1 MSPLGLPSG
10 MLSVPE
16 HLRALVA
23 VLFLGGGF
31 FWAVRPAA
39 VQWVSDAT
47 FLRWRNVW
55 LLSTLIL
62 FLSNSIWICILLY
75 AALYLTYRRKEVHL
89 LGLYFAV
96 LFVAPYIPAVIPGF
110 GILDHFWEINHYRLL
125 GVTLL
130 LPAAIALFLRAS
142 TPRMGSSPVD
152 WMVLGY
158 VILMSALAFRDASVT
173 GALRS
178 AFSVC
183 IDILLPYY
191 VASRSIRESEDLRH
205 ALAGYVLAAMIL
217 SLLTVFEVARTWKL
231 YGGLLSVLGVNE
243 QLFGFY
249 LFRSG
254 LLRPN
259 VTLGNSIVLGYV
271 MVVGLGFFLY
281 LHAFLIKP
289 FHRRLGFFVLIAG
302 IVASLSRGPWV
313 GAACLILVFIF
324 MGPQPFRHL
333 ARMVL
338 GSVVVLLL
346 INLLPMGRLLIDML
360 PFVGSLEQGNVEY
373 RANLLTVALPVIE
386 RNLLFGSPN
395 FLEAPEMQVML
406 QGEGIIDVVNT
417 YIGVALYSGVVGLM
431 FFLGAFCL
439 ALLQLRAGMRI
450 ARRHD
455 ARDVVLGRA
464 LFATVASIMLMI
476 YTVSSIFAV
485 PVVYWPVI
493 GLCVAYA
500 GAMKAHARKL
510 KEGS

>member
-1 MSPLGLPSG
+1 M
-10 MLSVPE
+10 PE
-16 HLRALVA
+16 HLRALLV
-23 VLFLGGGF
+23 VLFLSGGF

-62 FLSNSIWICILLY
+62 FLSHSIWICILLH

-89 LGLYFAV
+89 LGLYFVV
-96 LFVAPYIPAVIPGF
+96 LFVAPPIPVVIPGF

-125 GVTLL
+125 GLTLL

-158 VILMSALAFRDASVT
+158 VCLMSALAFRDASVT

-178 AFSVC
+178 TFSVC

-191 VASRSIRESEDLRH
+191 VASRSIRDSEGLRY
-205 ALAGYVLAAMIL
+205 ALAGYVFAAMIL
-217 SLLTVFEVARTWKL
+217 ALVAVFEVFRSWKL

-243 QLFGFY
+243 RLFGFY

-259 VTLGNSIVLGYV
+259 ATLGNSIVLGYAI
-271 MVVGLGFFLY
+271 VVGLGFFFY
-281 LHAFLIKP
+281 LQAFLAKP
-289 FHRRLGFFVLIAG
+289 FHRWMGFLVLAAG
-302 IVASLSRGPWV
+302 TLASLSRGPWV
-313 GAACLILVFIF
+313 GAVLLALLFIL
-324 MGPQPFRHL
+324 MGPRPMKQMIR
-333 ARMVL
+333 VGL
-338 GSVVVLLL
+338 GSAMVLLL
-346 INLLPMGRLLIDML
+346 TSQLPMGGVLIDML

-373 RANLLTVALPVIE
+373 RANLLTVSLPVIE
-386 RNLLFGSPN
+386 RNLLFGSPDY
-395 FLEAPEMQVML
+395 LDAPEMQVML

-417 YIGVALYSGVVGLM
+417 YIGVALYSGLVGLAL
-431 FFLGAFCL
+431 FGGAFLL
-439 ALLQLRAGMRI
+439 ALRQLHTGMRS
-450 ARRHD
+450 ARRYDDRD
-455 ARDVVLGRA
+455 AALGRA
-464 LFATVASIMLMI
+464 LFATLASIMLMI
-476 YTVSSIFAV
+476 YTVSSIFVV

-500 GAMKAHARKL
+500 RAMKAQTRKL
-510 KEGS
+510 KEGQ